1 MLYSLR
7 IVSKPERWNKNIL
20 FLNCYPHKSL
30 LYSFLCFLQ
39 HSYHAPSEG
48 GGDERIFGDSIGD
61 PPPQAV
67 LRAVGGHSVP
77 SQGPL
82 HTGDQEK
89 VCLHQYGWI
98 LPVLRALD
106 SGGSDP
112 ISDYTTAVWTGAL
125 SQWKTDPRLGLFC
138 LNLLIK
144 IPFFPIYY
152 FKSLLSTFPHDCSLY
167 A

>member
-1 MLYSLR
+1 MALYAFCSTLAMHRRKAAATNESLEM
-7 IVSKPERWNKNIL
+7 VLVTP
-20 FLNCYPHKSL
+20 PH
-30 LYSFLCFLQ
+30 
-39 HSYHAPSEG
+39 
-48 GGDERIFGDSIGD
+48 
-61 PPPQAV
+61 AV

-98 LPVLRALD
+98 LPVFRVLD

-125 SQWKTDPRLGLFC
+125 SQWKTDPFSARLGLFC

-144 IPFFPIYY
+144 ILSFSFQFIISRVYCPLFPTIILFTPNIFIYLKVY
-152 FKSLLSTFPHDCSLY
+152 IRVLSPE
-167 A
+167 